1 MAMLPLAAMAGSALG
16 AGSTMSLIATGI
28 SAAGALASGAA
39 KSAQANQQA
48 AALDRNAALSDQQ
61 AGQVYAQGVNRET
74 AQRAQAGQQLGEQ
87 RAAIAESGFNPNAGS
102 ALDTQVQSVRNAEL
116 DALQTRYQSILQ
128 GGTLE
133 DQAQQ
138 DRYAA
143 RTARA
148 TARNGMLAGGISAAA
163 SVLGGLGNY
172 AKNNPLGLTA
182 SLKPY
187 GTTAAGNP
195 LLFTMP

>member
-1 MAMLPLAAMAGSALG
+1 MALG
-16 AGSTMSLIATGI
+16 AAAVKGVGSVVSGI
-28 SAAGALASGAA
+28 SG
-39 KSAQANQQA
+39 SAQASQQA

-61 AGQVYAQGVNRET
+61 AGQVYAQGVARES

-87 RAAIAESGFNPNAGS
+87 RAAVAESGFNPNVGS
-102 ALDTQVQSVRNAEL
+102 ALDVQVQSVRNAEL

-133 DQAQQ
+133 DQARQ

-148 TARNGMLAGGISAAA
+148 SANNSLIAGGISAAA
-163 SVLGGLGNY
+163 GLLGGFGNY
-172 AKNNPLGLTA
+172 AKGNNLLTGNTGGL
-182 SLKPY
+182 LKTY
-187 GTTAAGNP
+187 GTTTAGNP